1 MVLLHLRCRLSL
13 TVALAVGV
21 LAATGCARPSE
32 TESPRQAQTPQVVP
46 AVDAPALAASA
57 ELVED
62 LTYKQWQSFPK
73 GTTVVRRTTTHSGK
87 VSRQTVSHTTLKLLD
102 KTDDVIVIEEQ
113 THTVRSTGEKVQ
125 NEPMTFRYSR
135 KIPLPPNIRKE
146 DWGKPQGV
154 QQEGEEELEVLGKT
168 YRCRYFKYTSPTEA
182 GEMQTTIWISSEIPG
197 GLVKSYSYIPNA
209 DETTT
214 IELTQ
219 ITIPKQ

>member
-1 MVLLHLRCRLSL
+1 MVPCHLRYRRSVSL
-13 TVALAVGV
+13 ALAVGV
-21 LAATGCARPSE
+21 LATTGCARPSE
-32 TESPRQAQTPQVVP
+32 SESPRLANTPQVLP
-46 AVDAPALAASA
+46 TVDTPALAASA
-57 ELVED
+57 ELVDD

-73 GTTVVRRTTTHSGK
+73 GTTIVRRTTTRSGK

-113 THTVRSTGEKVQ
+113 THTLRSTGETVQ

-146 DWGKPQGV
+146 DWGKPQGI

-168 YRCRYFKYTSPTEA
+168 YRCRFYKYTSSTEA
-182 GEMQTTIWISSEIPG
+182 GEMQTTIWISPEIPG
-197 GLVKSYSYIPNA
+197 GLARSHSYVPNA

-214 IELTQ
+214 IEITH